1 MGSLFIPN
9 KSRATGTW
17 TRLGNEVL
25 PQSGMCVTCLDGCPG
40 FCEIGKSAY
49 RGPEAIYP
57 TPFGKITAGAQKDF
71 PVDFSHFNITGS
83 ITGHHQK
90 EYDLFTNANIETSL
104 GRDGGLKLRIP
115 IICTGLGSTKIA
127 QNHFESLGIGA
138 AICGS
143 GIVLGENVAAM
154 DDESTITDGKV
165 TNSPELARRFKS
177 FKDYQKDGY
186 GFIAVQANQEDWRL
200 GVLPYCLEKLG
211 SDALELKWGQGAKN
225 IGGEVKLTSIE
236 KAIRL
241 KKLGYVV
248 IPDPE
253 DPITQHAFNNG
264 TIKGFERHTRICA
277 IPDALS
283 RAIDGFMDD
292 VQHLRDA
299 GAKYIFLKTGS
310 YRPSDLARAIKFA
323 SWARVDVLTID
334 GSGGGTGMSPWRMM
348 NEWGLPTVYIA
359 ALTYEYC
366 KRLAD
371 RGEYV
376 PDIVLAGG
384 LVSED
389 HIYKTFALLSPFI
402 KAVGMS
408 RSTIC
413 AAMVGNT
420 IGNAVDE
427 GKIPKPVSEF
437 GSSKEQIFYYSERVK
452 DRFGDI
458 PTGALGM
465 YSYYQRLAT
474 GLRQLMAGS
483 RRWSIT
489 DITRDDI
496 FTLTREATEITG
508 ISYIMDY
515 DRETAERVLD
525 A

>member
-9 KSRATGTW
+9 RSRATGTW
-17 TRLGNEVL
+17 TRLGDEVL

-40 FCEIGKSAY
+40 FCEIGKSSY

-57 TPFGKITAGAQKDF
+57 GPFGQVTASAQKEF

-90 EYDLFTNANIETSL
+90 EYDLFTNANIGTCM
-104 GRDGGLKLRIP
+104 GRDRGLKLRIP
-115 IICTGLGSTKIA
+115 IICTGLGSTMIA

-138 AICGS
+138 AISGS
-143 GIVLGENVAAM
+143 GIVIGENVAAM
-154 DDESTITDGKV
+154 DDKSTVTGGKV
-165 TNSPELARRFKS
+165 ADSPELVRRFKS
-177 FKDYQKDGY
+177 FKGYQKDGY
-186 GFIAVQANQEDWRL
+186 GFIAIQANQEDWRL

-211 SDALELKWGQGAKN
+211 SDAVELKWGQGAKN

-253 DPITQHAFNNG
+253 DKVTQHAFETG
-264 TIKGFERHTRICA
+264 TIKGFERHTRMCA

-283 RAIDGFMDD
+283 RAIDGFMND

-299 GAKYIFLKTGS
+299 GAKYVFLKTGS

-323 SWARVDVLTID
+323 SLARIDVLTID

-348 NEWGLPTVYIA
+348 NEWGVPTVYIA
-359 ALTYEYC
+359 ALTYQYC

-389 HIYKTFALLSPFI
+389 HIYKSFALLHPFI

-420 IGNAVDE
+420 IGKAVAE
-427 GKIPKPVSEF
+427 GKVPKPVSEY
-437 GSSKEQIFYYSERVK
+437 GATLDQIFYFSGNIKEQ
-452 DRFGDI
+452 FGNI
-458 PTGALGM
+458 PAGAMGM

-474 GLRQLMAGS
+474 GLRQIMAGS
-483 RRWSIT
+483 RRWSVT

-496 FTLTREATEITG
+496 FSLTREAADVTG

-515 DRETAERVLD
+515 DKEQAEKVLD

>member
-9 KSRATGTW
+9 RSRATGTW
-17 TRLGNEVL
+17 TRLGDEVL

-40 FCEIGKSAY
+40 FCEIGKSSY

-57 TPFGKITAGAQKDF
+57 GPFGQVTASAQKEF

-90 EYDLFTNANIETSL
+90 EYDLFTNANIGTCM
-104 GRDGGLKLRIP
+104 GRDRGLKLRIP
-115 IICTGLGSTKIA
+115 IICTGLGSTMIA

-138 AICGS
+138 AISGS
-143 GIVLGENVAAM
+143 GIVIGENVAAM
-154 DDESTITDGKV
+154 DDKSTVTGGKV
-165 TNSPELARRFKS
+165 ATSPELVRRFKS

-186 GFIAVQANQEDWRL
+186 GFIAIQANQEDWRL

-211 SDALELKWGQGAKN
+211 SDAVELKWGQGAKN

-253 DPITQHAFNNG
+253 DKVTQHAFETG
-264 TIKGFERHTRICA
+264 TIKGFERHTRMCA

-283 RAIDGFMDD
+283 RAIDGFMND

-299 GAKYIFLKTGS
+299 GAKYVFLKTGS

-323 SWARVDVLTID
+323 SLARIDVLTID

-348 NEWGLPTVYIA
+348 NEWGVPTVYIA
-359 ALTYEYC
+359 ALTYQYC

-389 HIYKTFALLSPFI
+389 HIYKSFALLHPFI

-420 IGNAVDE
+420 IGKAVAE
-427 GKIPKPVSEF
+427 GKVPKPVSEY
-437 GSSKEQIFYYSERVK
+437 GATLDQIFYFSGNIKEQ
-452 DRFGDI
+452 FGNI
-458 PTGALGM
+458 PAGAMGM

-474 GLRQLMAGS
+474 GLRQIMAGS
-483 RRWSIT
+483 RRWSVT

-496 FTLTREATEITG
+496 FSLTREAADVTG

-515 DRETAERVLD
+515 DKEQAEKVLD